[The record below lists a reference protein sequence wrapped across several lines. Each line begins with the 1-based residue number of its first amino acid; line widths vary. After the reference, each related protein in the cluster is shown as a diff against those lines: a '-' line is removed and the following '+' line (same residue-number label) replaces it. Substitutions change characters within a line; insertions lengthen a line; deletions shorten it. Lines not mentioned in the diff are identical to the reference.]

1 MSKSKRATTTITP
14 VAQYRASLQ
23 REPKQTTLT
32 QIHYQSDS
40 DDDVFVSPKRSPP
53 TIDLSQESITTVVAT
68 IIASPPK
75 KKRKARTAT
84 KPKTPT
90 SSIKSRQID
99 PKTPPIAPI
108 RVRSIPIHP
117 GDLVMSTAGRMQHP
131 CFLSGILDDA
141 YILFGVVRSYC
152 FMNWGPVKKIQHWK
166 KSAYS
171 DERLNIEWMTFING
185 ERRYIDAKN
194 KCLLTEAPDDE
205 ETITDT
211 TVQSPDVSRECVTLI
226 ARKGNSNLDH
236 LNGFLASGARESV
249 YFAKPEGW
257 TCY

>member
-1 MSKSKRATTTITP
+1 MSKPKHATTTITP

-32 QIHYQSDS
+32 QIL
-40 DDDVFVSPKRSPP
+40 VSPN
-53 TIDLSQESITTVVAT
+53 
-68 IIASPPK
+68 PK
-75 KKRKARTAT
+75 NKKKARTAI

-90 SSIKSRQID
+90 SFIKPRQID
-99 PKTPPIAPI
+99 PKTTPIAQI
-108 RVRSIPIHP
+108 RVRPIPIHP

-152 FMNWGPVKKIQHWK
+152 FMNWGPVKVKKI

-194 KCLLTEAPDDE
+194 KCLLTEAPEDE

-211 TVQSPDVSRECVTLI
+211 TVQSPDVSRESVTLI
-226 ARKGNSNLDH
+226 ARKNNSNLEH
-236 LNGFLASGARESV
+236 LNSFLASGARESV